1 MMENHTR
8 AKAGRVCGVTAFM
21 LLLVLFLAVKYD
33 FYYDLNDDTM
43 IKDILSGA
51 YTGAP
56 SGYCIQML
64 YPLAWCIAL
73 LYRAIPTVA
82 WYGLFLCLCQF
93 GVLALI
99 AWRLVRI
106 MKSTHTKVLALFI
119 EGALALGLF
128 QRELVFIQYSV
139 TAAICMAG
147 AVFLFITTPET
158 DKASVFLRRNVLPLC
173 LVILSFMIRTEVC
186 VMLLPFLLL
195 AGLSRWCGEEKFF
208 TVINIKKYVI
218 LIVMALLGMAAVYS
232 LDMLAYKG
240 SEWASFRD
248 FFDARTKIYD
258 FYELPGYD
266 DNRDFYE
273 SIGLSEESYALL
285 ENYNFA
291 LDDSIDTWS
300 LEAIADYQ
308 EQLAGKGNGLE
319 NTFGL
324 ISKNSISEAV
334 WLYQNQLFHNFGAV
348 KNDLTGQD
356 GFQTVAVA
364 NVIVF
369 VAYIL
374 YIGFCILPAG
384 GRMRVL
390 AVLKLLCLIFIR
402 SILWLYLY
410 MVDRALDRVMIPLLM
425 LELVTMIGF
434 LISDNR
440 IGSLGTYGKRL
451 LSSVTYAGYG
461 LCVLCALILFVGNT
475 QRVSQEY
482 GNRAVA
488 DAQWNTLMDYCRKNG
503 NNYYVIDVY
512 SSTSYQGVSYSEK
525 LFRNVDN
532 SCKNF
537 DICGGWA
544 AKSPLTRQKL
554 GAYHL
559 KDIQSA
565 LCNGNGTVTKTYF
578 VSNEDRQPDWLIR
591 YYEKRGIHINPEC
604 IEKVGIFDIYELV
617 KQSDS

>member
-1 MMENHTR
+1 MMEDHTK
-8 AKAGRVCGVTAFM
+8 AKAGCVCGVTAFT

-51 YTGAP
+51 YTGIP

-99 AWRLVRI
+99 AWRLVH
-106 MKSTHTKVLALFI
+106 MMQSTRTRVLALLL

-128 QRELVFIQYSV
+128 QRELVFVQYSV
-139 TAAICMAG
+139 TSAFCMAG
-147 AVFLFITTPET
+147 AVFLFSTTPVTE
-158 DKASVFLRRNVLPLC
+158 KASVFFRRNILPLC

-186 VMLLPFLLL
+186 IMLLPFLLL
-195 AGLSRWCGEEKFF
+195 VGISKWCSEQKFF
-208 TVINIKKYVI
+208 TPVNVKKYLV
-218 LIVMALLGMAAVYS
+218 LIITAFLGMTVVYS
-232 LDMLAYKG
+232 LDLLAYKG
-240 SEWASFRD
+240 SEWSGFRD

-273 SIGLSEESYALL
+273 SIGLSKETYALL

-300 LEAIADYQ
+300 FEAIADYQ

-324 ISKNSISEAV
+324 ISKNSISEAI
-334 WLYQNQLFHNFGAV
+334 WLYKNQLIHNISAL
-348 KNDLTGQD
+348 KNHLTGQS
-356 GFQTVAVA
+356 GGAAGVSWTVAVTSGM
-364 NVIVF
+364 VF
-369 VAYIL
+369 VGYIL
-374 YIGFCILPAG
+374 YLVFCILPTSG
-384 GRMRVL
+384 KVRML
-390 AVLKLLCLIFIR
+390 AVLKLLGLMLIR
-402 SILWLYLY
+402 SVLWLYLF
-410 MVDRALDRVMIPLLM
+410 MVDRALDRVTIPLLM
-425 LELVTMIGF
+425 LELVTIIAF
-434 LISDNR
+434 LVSDSQQKKISR
-440 IGSLGTYGKRL
+440 T
-451 LSSVTYAGYG
+451 VTYAGYG
-461 LCVLCALILFVGNT
+461 VCVLCAVVLFVGNT
-475 QRVSQEY
+475 QKASQEY
-482 GNRAVA
+482 DSRAVA

-512 SSTSYQGVSYSEK
+512 SSTSYQGVCYSEK
-525 LFRNVDN
+525 MFENVDN

-544 AKSPLTRQKL
+544 AKSPLAKQKL
-554 GAYHL
+554 EGYHL

-565 LCNGNGTVTKTYF
+565 LMNGKGTVTKSYF
-578 VSNEDRQPDWLIR
+578 VANEDREPDWLVR
-591 YYEKRGIHINPEC
+591 YYEKLGIHMKAEC
-604 IEKVGIFDIYELV
+604 MEQVGIFRIYEL
-617 KQSDS
+617 KQF